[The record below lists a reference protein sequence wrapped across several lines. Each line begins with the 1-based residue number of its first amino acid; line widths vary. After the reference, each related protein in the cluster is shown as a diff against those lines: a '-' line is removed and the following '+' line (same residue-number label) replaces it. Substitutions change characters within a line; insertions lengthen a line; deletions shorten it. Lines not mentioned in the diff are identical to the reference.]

1 MILNK
6 KNGKVFFSY
15 FIMVFL
21 KNDVFFISTGYST
34 GTPVHSVTT
43 VVLEKLHRKSQSLG
57 VQIGI
62 SGIMYNIP
70 V

>member
-1 MILNK
+1 MYPGIAIL
-6 KNGKVFFSY
+6 
-15 FIMVFL
+15 
-21 KNDVFFISTGYST
+21 NDVFFISTGYST